1 MEPGSYGNSIPVCCL
16 QATLARLGVQ
26 NNSLAD
32 YVYIADNVF
41 LNRPSPRL
49 QVRCTIAWVT
59 VEWTWFDVA
68 YGHNAHS
75 YRWSAA

>member
-1 MEPGSYGNSIPVCCL
+1 MQPPSRQ

-41 LNRPSPRL
+41 MNRPSPRL
-49 QVRCTIAWVT
+49 EVRCCCDPEVIIRAMH
-59 VEWTWFDVA
+59 DSCL
-68 YGHNAHS
+68 GPL
-75 YRWSAA
+75 R